1 MISRYCP
8 KCGNEIKEENIEF
21 CTECGYK
28 FSNKTNSEGFFT
40 ILNEKVSIQ
49 VIIFS
54 FVIFGFFLFIGSI
67 IWSSFMASGAIDLVT
82 YILLVVVFS
91 VFFGGIFVGYFGC
104 RDESY
109 VLPNFSM
116 YLGSI
121 FAVVSCGIGLI
132 FTFLMGILSVLSSVL
147 PVTPSNPSFAPSVD
161 LSFVF
166 EVILFVLLLPIA
178 SYLGVYLGYFLKQ
191 NI

>member
-54 FVIFGFFLFIGSI
+54 FVIFGFFFIHR
-67 IWSSFMASGAIDLVT
+67 FNNM
-82 YILLVVVFS
+82 VVFY
-91 VFFGGIFVGYFGC
+91 G
-104 RDESY
+104 
-109 VLPNFSM
+109 
-116 YLGSI
+116 
-121 FAVVSCGIGLI
+121 
-132 FTFLMGILSVLSSVL
+132 
-147 PVTPSNPSFAPSVD
+147 
-161 LSFVF
+161 
-166 EVILFVLLLPIA
+166 
-178 SYLGVYLGYFLKQ
+178 
-191 NI
+191 

>member
-1 MISRYCP
+1 MIGRYCP
-8 KCGNEIKEENIEF
+8 KCGNEIKEEYIEF

-28 FSNKTNSEGFFT
+28 FSNKTNSKGFFAR
-40 ILNEKVSIQ
+40 LNEKVSFP
-49 VIIFS
+49 VIISS
-54 FVIFGFFLFIGSI
+54 FVIFGVFLFIGSI
-67 IWSSFMASGAIDLVT
+67 IWSSFMANGAIDLVT
-82 YILLVVVFS
+82 YVLLVVVFS

-104 RDESY
+104 GDESY

-132 FTFLMGILSVLSSVL
+132 FTFLMGILSALSSVI
-147 PVTPSNPSFAPSVD
+147 PVTPSNPSFIPSVD
-161 LSFVF
+161 LSFLF